1 MFRTPLAGFDRR
13 KLRLWLSLFFIA
25 LIVPTGLLIYQAY
38 SQLKWEA
45 FHQHR
50 LLAEEL
56 SERINSRL
64 HELVADEEKRSFSDY
79 SFLLIS
85 GDAAANYL
93 QRSPLAAFP
102 VATDVPG
109 LIGYFQVDTDGLFS
123 TPLLPLD
130 TDSAARYGISRI
142 ELGQRAEVANNLQVI
157 LSQNQLVEMDEVD
170 PTFQAGDKFLAAS
183 RERLDR
189 DGTMGRA
196 EAPTLEADLDYAFNS
211 QDEEETKLVRR
222 LDDAL
227 ISSTESVMGKLPQRS
242 AQAAF
247 DRLKDSR
254 LGEGTSYKKLQ
265 KSNKVAGNLGR
276 VEELQLD
283 QLYPAKTEK
292 RRRQSDSIAAEL
304 EAYARLRDVQ
314 SRIQQEQTVVPQ
326 AASAA
331 PVELNETSGSA
342 GLRIRTFESEIDP
355 FEFSLL
361 DSGHFVLYRKVWRD
375 GQRYVQGLLIEQQ
388 AFLQGAV
395 ETQFRDTA
403 IARMS
408 NLIVAYQGEVFS
420 AFSSTTSSSTSPIAS
435 VAELSGALLSQARMS
450 APFGDLELIFSIN
463 HLPVGP
469 GASVIAWLSGILLL
483 VLCGGFYLMYRLAGA
498 QIDLT
503 RQQQDF
509 VSAVSHELKTPLTS
523 IRMYG
528 EILREG
534 WASEEK
540 KKSYYDYIHDESERL
555 SRLIENVLQLARMT
569 RNDLELDCQPANI
582 AELIDIIRS
591 RVASQVERAGF
602 VLNLHCSTQVS
613 PLNIHVDSDSLVQ
626 IIINLV
632 DNAIKFSSNSEQRQ
646 IDIDCSLLSG
656 NIAQFSVRDY
666 GPGIDKDQMKRIFRL
681 FYRTQNELTRE
692 TVGTGIGLAL
702 VQQLARLM
710 NAKVDVVNK
719 GPGAEFTISFA
730 IV

>member
-1 MFRTPLAGFDRR
+1 MFRTPLVGLDRR
-13 KLRLWLSLFFIA
+13 KLRLWLSLFFVA

-56 SERINSRL
+56 SERIDSRL
-64 HELVADEEKRSFSDY
+64 HQLVANEEKRSFSDY

-102 VATDVPG
+102 VATNVPG

-123 TPLLPLD
+123 TPLLPLN
-130 TDSAARYGISRI
+130 TDGAARYGVSRA
-142 ELGQRAEVANNLQVI
+142 ELGQRAEVANILHVI
-157 LSQNQLVEMDEVD
+157 LSQNQLVEVD
-170 PTFQAGDKFLAAS
+170 LRLQAGDKFLAAS
-183 RERLDR
+183 RERLESD
-189 DGTMGRA
+189 DTMGRA
-196 EAPTLEADLDYAFNS
+196 EAPTLKADLDYAFNS
-211 QDEEETKLVRR
+211 LDEEETKLVRQV
-222 LDDAL
+222 DGAL

-254 LGEGTSYKKLQ
+254 LDEATSYKKLQ
-265 KSNKVAGNLGR
+265 KSKKVAGNLGR

-292 RRRQSDSIAAEL
+292 RRRQSDSIATEL
-304 EAYARLRDVQ
+304 EAYAGLRDVQ
-314 SRIQQEQTVVPQ
+314 SRIQQEQTVIPQ

-331 PVELNETSGSA
+331 PVESNETSGSA

-355 FEFSLL
+355 FEFSML

-388 AFLQGAV
+388 AFLHGAV
-395 ETQFRDTA
+395 EAQFRDTA

-420 AFSSTTSSSTSPIAS
+420 AFSSTTAAS
-435 VAELSGALLSQARMS
+435 AASRDYIESAAELSGALLSQARMS

-569 RNDLELDCQPANI
+569 RNDLKLDCQPANV

-613 PLNIHVDSDSLVQ
+613 ALNIHVDSDSLVQ

-632 DNAIKFSSNSEQRQ
+632 DNAIKFSSNTEQRQ

-702 VQQLARLM
+702 VRQLAQLM